1 MRELLGS
8 ELSRVSG
15 GGIGDPVYHDNRD
28 QLKWGNNGFGN
39 GADHQ
44 NLAPGNSAHKPA
56 GRGPGGV
63 GQSGGKADSRGDDQG
78 PR

>member
-1 MRELLGS
+1 MRELLEN

-15 GGIGDPVYHDNRD
+15 GLGDPVYHDNRD

-39 GADHQ
+39 GADNQ
-44 NLAPGNSAHKPA
+44 NIAPGHS
-56 GRGPGGV
+56 GLRRGLKGKLHV
-63 GQSGGKADSRGDDQG
+63 GNGSGMHDSLGDDQG